1 MKKESLVHSTDAL
14 DGGEVVNLN
23 ELSLGEAMK
32 MLRQKKKEKR
42 KSAQVVELTE
52 DEEVEVN
59 FIKKCTLVFI
69 FILCLYL
76 GVIFLSIFLY
86 YYRITKVY
94 STIKL

>member
-59 FIKKCTLVFI
+59 FI
-69 FILCLYL
+69 
-76 GVIFLSIFLY
+76 
-86 YYRITKVY
+86 
-94 STIKL
+94 